1 MTAFKVGDRV
11 RYNCRGSSY
20 HGAVGTVDERL
31 IGWRSLFIP
40 VTWDPFKTWNSWRSA
55 EPAAF
60 LELVEPEPVL
70 SCISPSK
77 NASDAEER
85 LRLAEIGLEIYQQ
98 SIDFHKKEIAEFEKG
113 RYTNW
118 AERSTRDYNVSE
130 LKALIEVATRKL
142 GAK

>member
-11 RYNCRGSSY
+11 RYNLRGSSY
-20 HGAVGTVDERL
+20 HGAVGTVDIRTVN
-31 IGWRSLFIP
+31 GPFIP
-40 VTWDPFKTWNSWRSA
+40 MTWDPFRTWNGWQSA
-55 EPAAF
+55 ESPQY
-60 LELVEPEPVL
+60 LELVEPIP
-70 SCISPSK
+70 SGPSPSK
-77 NASDAEER
+77 SHAEAEEK
-85 LRLAEIGLEIYQQ
+85 LRFAELILEASQK
-98 SIDFHKKEIAEFEKG
+98 SVDFHKKEIAEFEKG